1 MISLPPES
9 SYVGILAG
17 MFILVLKIIVWL
29 SFRMAF
35 DEKLLVWRN
44 KNAAIRLV
52 DAYLTKSFFL
62 PLGILI
68 TLIQIWKIVT
78 TRSFPLEW
86 NHVLYLSVLLIGC
99 CI

>member
-35 DEKLLVWRN
+35 DEKLLV
-44 KNAAIRLV
+44 
-52 DAYLTKSFFL
+52 
-62 PLGILI
+62 
-68 TLIQIWKIVT
+68 
-78 TRSFPLEW
+78 
-86 NHVLYLSVLLIGC
+86 
-99 CI
+99 